1 VHKAYAYWVRFVAL
15 VFWLSRAFA
24 YVAAAA
30 LVVSVVVILREAVG
44 RYFFDAPTSY
54 AVPLVAMLVVVILY
68 ASLAYTATV
77 DGHVSS
83 DIIYVRLPPRG
94 QTTVNLL
101 GDLAG
106 AGIAALLAREVLGA
120 VDRALAI
127 DAVVADL
134 YGLPLFVQQL
144 FVVVGSLLLMLVC
157 LVKIPNHIANLV
169 SGRQEPLLP
178 HESDKVGV

>member
-1 VHKAYAYWVRFVAL
+1 MHKAYRYWARFIAL

-30 LVVSVVVILREAVG
+30 LILSVVVILREAVG
-44 RYFFDAPTSY
+44 RYFFDAPTTY
-54 AVPLVAMLVVVILY
+54 AVPLVGMLVVCILY
-68 ASLAYTATV
+68 SSLAYTATV

-83 DIIYVRLPPRG
+83 DIIYVRLPARG

-106 AGIAALLAREVLGA
+106 AGIAALLAREVIGA
-120 VDRALAI
+120 VERSMAV

-134 YGLPLFVQQL
+134 YGLPLAVPQL
-144 FVVVGSLLLMLVC
+144 FVVVGTLLLMLVC
-157 LVKIPNHIANLV
+157 LVKIPNHIVNLV
-169 SGRQEPLLP
+169 TGRQEPLIP
-178 HESDKVGV
+178 HEPDRVGV